1 MADMP
6 QSLQRQFDRVWK
18 MLRQAIGNCPDGEWK
33 KAGQHIF
40 FVPSRLAYHIIAA
53 IDYYAGGSPD
63 DFTPSKQLGIKW
75 WTDDLETLPGKEDV
89 LGYFDAA
96 RERMAATLAGLE
108 DADLLSTNPF
118 PGRGENMLELM
129 VYTLRHS
136 QHHLGQLNGEL
147 KRRGL
152 PVADWC

>member
-1 MADMP
+1 MAEMS
-6 QSLQRQFDRVWK
+6 QSLQRQFDRAWK
-18 MLRQAIGNCPDGEWK
+18 TLRQATEHCPDDEWK
-33 KAGQHIF
+33 RAGEHIF

-53 IDYYAGGSPD
+53 VDYYAGGSPD
-63 DFTPSKQLGIKW
+63 GFVPSKRLGVRW
-75 WTDDLETLPGKEDV
+75 HTEDLETLPDKRDV
-89 LGYFDAA
+89 LAYLEAA

-108 DADLLSTNPF
+108 DADMLSPNPF

-147 KRRGL
+147 KMRGL
-152 PVADWC
+152 PPADWC